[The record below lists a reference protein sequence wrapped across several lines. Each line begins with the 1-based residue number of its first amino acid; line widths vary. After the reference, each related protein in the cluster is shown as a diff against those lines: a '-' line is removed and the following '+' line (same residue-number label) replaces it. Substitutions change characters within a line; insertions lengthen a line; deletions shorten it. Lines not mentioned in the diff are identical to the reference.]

1 MPTKIK
7 ILSKQDC
14 HLCDQAKE
22 VIFRNTRS
30 LPVEVEVIDIEN
42 DPELVKLYGSDIP
55 VIFLN
60 DRKIF
65 KHRVD
70 ENKLQKLLKRAKF

>member
-1 MPTKIK
+1 MSNKVK

-14 HLCDQAKE
+14 HLCDEAKE
-22 VIFRNTRS
+22 TIERVTKR
-30 LPVEVEVIDIEN
+30 LPIEVEMIDIEK
-42 DPELVKLYGSDIP
+42 DPELLNQYRYDIP

-70 ENKLQKLLKRAKF
+70 EDKLKKILGISG

>member
-1 MPTKIK
+1 MSTKIK

-14 HLCDQAKE
+14 HLCEEAKE
-22 VIFRNTRS
+22 TIRRVTKR
-30 LPVEVEVIDIEN
+30 LPIEVEVIDIEK
-42 DPELVKLYGSDIP
+42 DPELFNQYRNDIP

-60 DRKIF
+60 DHKVF

-70 ENKLQKLLKRAKF
+70 ESKLKKLLGLSG

>member
-1 MPTKIK
+1 MSAKIK

-14 HLCDQAKE
+14 HLCDEAKE
-22 VIFRNTRS
+22 TIQRVTKRLSI
-30 LPVEVEVIDIEN
+30 EVEVIDIEK
-42 DPELVKLYGSDIP
+42 DPELFNQYRNDIP

-60 DRKIF
+60 DRKVF

-70 ENKLQKLLKRAKF
+70 ESKLKKLLGLSG

>member
-1 MPTKIK
+1 MSAKIK
-7 ILSKQDC
+7 ILSKPHC
-14 HLCDQAKE
+14 HLCDEAKE
-22 VIFRNTRS
+22 TIERVTNQ
-30 LPVEVEVIDIEN
+30 LPIEVEVIDIEK
-42 DPELVKLYGSDIP
+42 DPELFKQYQYDIP

-70 ENKLQKLLKRAKF
+70 GQKLQKILKNEIR